1 MAHMYQSHIIFT
13 KRFQQL
19 ESSQRF
25 ITPIKPESKKPQSL
39 SHNGERVSLAVV
51 SDSQSTAEAAAAA
64 IDVES
69 DDEEMMVSRGGDDQ
83 VEGFGDECL
92 VSEYGWIVRRM
103 EAKVDSEIKQVAEI
117 QAEAFHEP
125 SVVFND
131 TLFWFFKAEVL
142 SGLLYRLR
150 NSPPDRYACL
160 VAYSITEAS
169 SLRPQFVGVVDVTV
183 LRDEDVLC
191 HLEGAAEYL
200 YVSGIAV
207 SNSFRR
213 QKVATV
219 LLKACEM
226 ISLRWGHDYLVL
238 RAHEDDMGARTLYEN
253 AGYRTVSGDPSW
265 VSWVGRRRR
274 ILMFKRTGHSN

>member
-1 MAHMYQSHIIFT
+1 MAHMYQSHIIIT
-13 KRFQQL
+13 KRFQHL
-19 ESSQRF
+19 ESSRRF
-25 ITPIKPESKKPQSL
+25 TTSLKSDSNTARSL
-39 SHNGERVSLAVV
+39 SHNGNRVSLAVV
-51 SDSQSTAEAAAAA
+51 SNSQSTVEAATTAAA

-69 DDEEMMVSRGGDDQ
+69 DEEMKASE

-92 VSEYGWIVRRM
+92 VNEYGWIVRRM

-125 SVVFND
+125 SVIFND
-131 TLFWFFKAEVL
+131 TLFRFFKAEVL

-169 SLRPQFVGVVDVTV
+169 NLRPQFVGVVDVTV
-183 LRDEDVLC
+183 LRDEDVLR
-191 HLEGAAEYL
+191 HLEGAVEYL

-213 QKVATV
+213 RKVGTV

-226 ISLRWGHDYLVL
+226 ISWRWGYEYLVL

-274 ILMFKRTGHSN
+274 ILMFKRTGYSN